1 MKKSLVLVATIVAVI
16 LIGNV
21 IVAYAQNGNPP
32 AQRGAG
38 VCPAGVTCP
47 YTGTTPYGGRGMM
60 NGNQAYGY
68 MTLAP
73 ALRFGASA
81 GVDEDGIHEEA
92 MTAIA
97 SKLGMTYDEL
107 TTALQTQTLAQIAQA
122 KGVSADTL
130 QQVATDARNA
140 ELDARV
146 AAGTLTQAQADFMKS
161 RMQAMPLYGLDND
174 GDCPMQ
180 NGQSGN
186 YGRGMGGWQNNG
198 QSGTYGPGMMGGG
211 RGMMGGRGYAQPTA
225 PQG

>member
-1 MKKSLVLVATIVAVI
+1 MKKSLVIVATIVAVI

-32 AQRGAG
+32 AQRGTG

-47 YTGTTPYGGRGMM
+47 YSGTMPYGGREMM

-68 MTLAP
+68 MMA
-73 ALRFGASA
+73 
-81 GVDEDGIHEEA
+81 DDGMHEEV

-107 TTALQTQTLAQIAQA
+107 TTALQTQTLAQIAAA

-130 QQVATDARNA
+130 RQAATDARNA
-140 ELDARV
+140 ELDALV
-146 AAGTLTQAQADFMKS
+146 AAGTLTQAQVDFMKS

-180 NGQSGN
+180 NGQPGN

-211 RGMMGGRGYAQPTA
+211 RGQMPGGMMGGRGYAQPAA